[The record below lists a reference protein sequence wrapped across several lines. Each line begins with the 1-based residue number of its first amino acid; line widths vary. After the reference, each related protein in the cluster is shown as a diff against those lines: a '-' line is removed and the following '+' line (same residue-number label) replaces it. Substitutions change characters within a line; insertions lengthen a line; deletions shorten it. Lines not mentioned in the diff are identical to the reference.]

1 MNQKVTNRKP
11 ELLLPAGNVES
22 FYAAIR
28 GGADAIFLGLRNFNA
43 RGRAMNFSNVQLLA
57 ALQEARQKNIKIYVT
72 LNTVIKNA
80 ELKDLIDTLSFLSK
94 ARVDAIIIQDWG
106 VYLIAR
112 RFFPKLKIHASTQM
126 GNHNSDGVNFNASRG
141 ISRTILAREL
151 TMPELERISGK
162 INSEIEL
169 FVHGALCYSFSGM
182 CLFSSFQ
189 GGQGANRGMCAQ
201 PCRMVYKDVDK
212 NRYIFSLKD
221 NQQLENIEKLNQYGV
236 CSLKVEGRMK
246 SADYVFQVA
255 RAYRLAI
262 DCLKQTGQAAEMLRF
277 DMGREKTSYF
287 LGGNVKN
294 GITTNPNTGIEIGT
308 VERVEGAAIVLRS
321 GFELKEG
328 NRLRIQCAKVNSSVN
343 LKVSDVISKKGACR
357 LQNIAKE
364 GISIGDA
371 AFLVGLGDEKFPTKF
386 RNLPSEPAFQ
396 WSRNE
401 KQKVFDSLAVK
412 KYVGQPQLF
421 VRIDNPDWFRK
432 IRLTDIDALILKF
445 RKSDWE
451 KTDWQS
457 AFLQENKEKIWVE
470 LPKFISEGH
479 LELYRNLIAKLQET
493 GFNRFFIS
501 HLSQKLLFQKGVV
514 FSGNENVYVYND
526 AAARLMTDEGLS
538 DFCYPQENDMENL
551 LNMRNKN
558 GIVPVYFYPELFYS
572 RMPVAINNPENRFKD
587 ESGKTF
593 RKTVKEGMTIVI
605 PDVPVSLTQY
615 KKQLLDAGFRKFL
628 VDLSFDMPTSNLIKK
643 VMVRFKSGEQIHPST
658 TFNFKKGLR

>member
-1 MNQKVTNRKP
+1 MNLKVADKKP

-22 FYAAIR
+22 FYAATR
-28 GGADAIFLGLRNFNA
+28 GGADAIFLGLRSFNA
-43 RGRAMNFSNVQLLA
+43 RGRAMNFSNAQLLA

-151 TMPELERISGK
+151 TMPELERISEK

-182 CLFSSFQ
+182 CLFSSYQ

-201 PCRMVYKDVDK
+201 PCRMIYRDANK

-221 NQQLENIEKLNQYGV
+221 NQQLENLEKLNQCGV
-236 CSLKVEGRMK
+236 RSLKVEGRMK

-262 DCLKQTGQAAEMLRF
+262 DFPKQTGEAAEMLRF

-287 LGGNVKN
+287 LGRNVKN
-294 GITTNPNTGIEIGT
+294 EITNNPNTGIKIGT
-308 VERVEGAAIVLRS
+308 IEQVEGTAIVLRS
-321 GFELKEG
+321 DLELKEG
-328 NRLRIQCAKVNSSVN
+328 NRLRIQCSKSNSPVN
-343 LKVSDVISKKGACR
+343 LKVSDVFFERGAYR

-364 GISIGDA
+364 GISIGDPV
-371 AFLVGLGDEKFPTKF
+371 FLVGLGNEKFPTKF
-386 RNLPSEPAFQ
+386 RNLPNEPAYR
-396 WSRNE
+396 WSGNE

-412 KYVGQPQLF
+412 KCSGQPQLF
-421 VRIDNPDWFRK
+421 LRIDNPHWFRK

-445 RKSDWE
+445 CKSDWG

-470 LPKFISEGH
+470 LPKFISEGQ
-479 LELYRNLIAKLQET
+479 LNFYFELAVKLQET

-501 HLSQKLLFQKGVV
+501 NLSQRLLFQKGAV

-526 AAARLMTDEGLS
+526 AAARLMVDEGLS

-551 LNMRNKN
+551 LKMRNKN

-572 RMPVAINNPENRFKD
+572 RMPVAINNPENKFKD

-593 RKTVKEGMTIVI
+593 RKTIKNGMTIVI

-615 KKQLLDAGFRKFL
+615 KKQLQEAGFRKFL
-628 VDLSFDMPTSNLIKK
+628 IDLSFDTPTSNLIKK
-643 VMVRFKSGEQIHPST
+643 VMTRFKSGEQIHPST